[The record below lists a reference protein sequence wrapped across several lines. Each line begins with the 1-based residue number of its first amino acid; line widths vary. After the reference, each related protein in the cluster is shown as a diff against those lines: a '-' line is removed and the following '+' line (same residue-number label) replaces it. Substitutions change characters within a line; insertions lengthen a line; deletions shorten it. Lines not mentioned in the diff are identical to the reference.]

1 MSRVEPNRNVYVGH
15 RYVPKIFGEWDKQ
28 NEYEGLSIVTHQGT
42 SYTSKKRVPVGIDIL
57 NEEFWVVTGN
67 YDAQIEYYRQDVRN
81 LDKKLTGDMS
91 DLDTKLTGEMSELD
105 TKLTGDMSDLDT
117 KLTGEITDLDGKV
130 TVNEGKINKTIE
142 EMYEYNNSV
151 NEIFISS
158 NSNGEG
164 NGSEQ
169 LPFGKISEGFEHI
182 KKLTDKGA
190 EGKWIIRISG
200 TFNEGYRII
209 DMPNVRETIEIVGDT
224 TVSGDPDTI
233 LSGLDISSVNG
244 LWFEPGGNLSVVI
257 KNIIFKDYES
267 YAVIMKDKGQLL
279 VDNCQFTDCYFG
291 VGGINQNR
299 TTVHHSIFT
308 RCQTGVVS
316 QYNSTLTVGSTS
328 DTFYR
333 KNIFN
338 ECRYSVSVDRNSVAH
353 VDYNEINQ
361 STISGVIILENS
373 RVNCTGNTF
382 NSNNR
387 GVTVQGGGEWLN
399 QNNTFIDSVD
409 YDFQHFGTGKET
421 RMYSQ
426 RTNIE
431 YVMPLHEPLNKTFT
445 GNADNTDQVV
455 DTLPSIFQIPKNF
468 FKGEGKKLKI
478 VVYGLVNKNP
488 NSAKASIKIGTV
500 EAGTGYS
507 FTSLGNNSIEGVYGN
522 FIYELT
528 SINTKAGQFT
538 KNITNANGLNN
549 IVQLSTRNTPT
560 DKERQV
566 RVMFQCNDPEM
577 EVIIQAIEFIQ
588 AG

>member
-28 NEYEGLSIVTHQGT
+28 NEYEGLSIVTHKGA

-57 NEEFWVVTGN
+57 NEEFWIITGN
-67 YDAQIEYYRQDVRN
+67 YNAQVDDYRQEVQSFNNRIKDN
-81 LDKKLTGDMS
+81 ES
-91 DLDTKLTGEMSELD
+91 
-105 TKLTGDMSDLDT
+105 
-117 KLTGEITDLDGKV
+117 KV
-130 TVNEGKINKTIE
+130 NNVID
-142 EMYEYNNSV
+142 EMYEYSNSV
-151 NEIFISS
+151 NEIYIDS
-158 NSNGEG
+158 NASYEG
-164 NGSEQ
+164 DGSKV
-169 LPFGKISEGFEHI
+169 LPYSKISDGFEHI

-190 EGKWIIRISG
+190 EGKWVIRLSG

-224 TVSGDPDTI
+224 TVSGDPDTV

-257 KNIIFKDYES
+257 KNIIFKDYKS
-267 YAVIMKDKGQLL
+267 YAVIMKDQGKLL
-279 VDNCQFTDCYFG
+279 VDNCIFNDCYFG

-299 TTVHHSIFT
+299 TSVHHSVFN
-308 RCQTGVVS
+308 RCQTGVVT
-316 QYNSTLTVGSTS
+316 QYSSTLTVGSTD
-328 DTFYR
+328 DTEYR
-333 KNIFN
+333 KCIFN
-338 ECRYSVSVDRNSVAH
+338 ECRYGVSIDRNSVAH
-353 VDYNEINQ
+353 IDYCELND
-361 STISGVIILENS
+361 STLSAVILNENS
-373 RVNCTGNTF
+373 RVNCTKNVF

-387 GVTVQGGGEWLN
+387 GVTANAGSEWLN
-399 QNNTFIDSVD
+399 QNNTFIDSVE

-426 RTNIE
+426 RPNIE
-431 YVMPLHEPLNKTFT
+431 YVMPLHSPLNKTFT
-445 GNADNTDQVV
+445 GNADNTEQIV
-455 DTLPSIFQIPKNF
+455 DTLPSVFQIPKNF

-488 NSAKASIKIGTV
+488 NSATASINIGTV
-500 EAGTGYS
+500 ESGTGYS
-507 FTSLGNNSIEGVYGN
+507 FASLGSNAIEGVYGN

-528 SINTKAGQFT
+528 SINTKTGQFT
-538 KNITNANGLNN
+538 KNITTANRLNN
-549 IVQLSTRNTPT
+549 IVSLSTRNTPT

-566 RVMFQCNDPEM
+566 RVTFKCDDPEM